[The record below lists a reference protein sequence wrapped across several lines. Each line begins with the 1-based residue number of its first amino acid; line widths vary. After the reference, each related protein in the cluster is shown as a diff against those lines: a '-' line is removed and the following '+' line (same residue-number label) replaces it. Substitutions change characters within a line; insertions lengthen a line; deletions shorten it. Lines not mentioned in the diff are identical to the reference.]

1 MRNPLV
7 KRLPSEF
14 KNELGKYIVIF
25 LFMALSVS
33 FVSGWSVAGG
43 SMATAYDESFEK
55 YNIEDGNF
63 ELYAKADDELIKAVE
78 DSDRFDAKIY
88 ENFYVEFPT
97 KEVDSTLR
105 IFKKRTDINLECLM
119 DGEFPSSDSEIAID
133 RMYADNN
140 SLKVGDKLTLHGK
153 EYRICGLVALSDY
166 SALFSSPSDMMFD
179 SIKFG
184 VAIVTADTFG
194 TYPEDKLHYVY
205 SWKYAERPA
214 DNTEAKKLSEDFLE
228 KLSEEAPKYMNAV
241 TGYIPEYT
249 NQAIIFTGDDIKG
262 DTVFVQMFL
271 YIIVVIIA
279 FIFAITTSNTI
290 AKEAGVIGTLRAT
303 GYTKWEI
310 VRHYLTL
317 PMLVVLAGAVV
328 GNILGYTVLKD
339 YAASA
344 YYGSYSL
351 PTYVTLWNP
360 QAFIN
365 TTVIPIIIVFII
377 DLLMLTRKLSLSPL
391 QFIRHDLSRRKKKK
405 AFRLNTRIGIMKR
418 FRLRVLFQNMPNYI
432 MMIIGALLGNVL
444 VMFGLVLGPVL
455 DNYQQEITSN
465 LLADHQYLL
474 KAQVETENKDAEKFS
489 ATTLKTI
496 EGALKSEEIT
506 VYGIAKNSRYVDLP
520 LDNNE
525 VYISNAY
532 SEKHGIKAGDE
543 ITLSEQ
549 FGSKEYKFRVGGI
562 YYYPSTLTVFMDKDA
577 FNEKFDCDKDYF
589 TGYFSKSEI
598 SDIDDLYIATEI
610 TVDDL
615 TKVSRQLTRSMGN
628 MMNIFVFFGVIMY
641 VLIIYLLSKII
652 IEKNAQSIS
661 MTKILGYRNSEI
673 NGIYIVT
680 TAIVTAVTLL
690 VTIPLSDYLL
700 GQLFVFF
707 MRDYPGWLPYR
718 SFVPVYVKTALIGI
732 GSFAVIA
739 LALTRKIKKV
749 PLADALKNVDE

>member
-1 MRNPLV
+1 
-7 KRLPSEF
+7 
-14 KNELGKYIVIF
+14 
-25 LFMALSVS
+25 
-33 FVSGWSVAGG
+33 
-43 SMATAYDESFEK
+43 
-55 YNIEDGNF
+55 
-63 ELYAKADDELIKAVE
+63 
-78 DSDRFDAKIY
+78 
-88 ENFYVEFPT
+88 
-97 KEVDSTLR
+97 
-105 IFKKRTDINLECLM
+105 
-119 DGEFPSSDSEIAID
+119 
-133 RMYADNN
+133 
-140 SLKVGDKLTLHGK
+140 
-153 EYRICGLVALSDY
+153 
-166 SALFSSPSDMMFD
+166 
-179 SIKFG
+179 
-184 VAIVTADTFG
+184 
-194 TYPEDKLHYVY
+194 
-205 SWKYAERPA
+205 
-214 DNTEAKKLSEDFLE
+214 
-228 KLSEEAPKYMNAV
+228 
-241 TGYIPEYT
+241 
-249 NQAIIFTGDDIKG
+249 
-262 DTVFVQMFL
+262 
-271 YIIVVIIA
+271 
-279 FIFAITTSNTI
+279 
-290 AKEAGVIGTLRAT
+290 
-303 GYTKWEI
+303 
-310 VRHYLTL
+310 
-317 PMLVVLAGAVV
+317 
-328 GNILGYTVLKD
+328 
-339 YAASA
+339 
-344 YYGSYSL
+344 
-351 PTYVTLWNP
+351 
-360 QAFIN
+360 
-365 TTVIPIIIVFII
+365 
-377 DLLMLTRKLSLSPL
+377 MLTRKLSLSPL

-405 AFRLNTRIGIMKR
+405 AFRLNTKIGIMKR

-432 MMIIGALLGNVL
+432 MMVIGALLGNVL

-474 KAQVETENKDAEKFS
+474 KAQIETENKDAEKFS

-543 ITLSEQ
+543 ITLREQ

-673 NGIYIVT
+673 NGIYIAT
-680 TAIVTAVTLL
+680 TAIVTVVTLL

-749 PLADALKNVDE
+749 PLADALKNVGSIADKTPF

>member
-25 LFMALSVS
+25 LFMALAVS
-33 FVSGWSVAGG
+33 LVSGWSVAGG

-214 DNTEAKKLSEDFLE
+214 DNTEAKSLSEDFLE

-241 TGYIPEYT
+241 TGYIPEYA

-317 PMLVVLAGAVV
+317 PMLVVFAGAVV

-405 AFRLNTRIGIMKR
+405 ALRLNTRIGIMKR

-520 LDNNE
+520 LGDNE

-598 SDIDDLYIATEI
+598 SDIDDIYIATEI

-673 NGIYIVT
+673 NGIYIAT

>member
-1 MRNPLV
+1 MRSPLN
-7 KRLPSEF
+7 KRLFRELRVEF
-14 KNELGKYIVIF
+14 GKYLVIF
-25 LFMALSVS
+25 ILMTLTIGM
-33 FVSGWSVAGG
+33 VSGFLVADG
-43 SMATAYDESFEK
+43 SMIQAYEESFEK
-55 YNIEDGNF
+55 YNIENGHFRTEKKMNNAQIQDIEDLG
-63 ELYAKADDELIKAVE
+63 IKL
-78 DSDRFDAKIY
+78 Y
-88 ENFYVEFPT
+88 ENYYVEEALT
-97 KEVDSTLR
+97 NGSTMR
-105 IFKKRTDINLECLM
+105 IFRNRDEVNKVCLM
-119 DGEFPSSDSEIAID
+119 KGKMPEKPGEIGID

-140 SLKVGDKLTLHGK
+140 DLSVGDEIESGGHTWKIT
-153 EYRICGLVALSDY
+153 GLVALSDY
-166 SALFSSPSDMMFD
+166 SALFSNNNDSMFD
-179 SIKFG
+179 SVKFG
-184 VAIVTADTFG
+184 VSVVCPEEFDSYKADQ
-194 TYPEDKLHYVY
+194 LNY
-205 SWKYAERPA
+205 SYAWKY
-214 DNTEAKKLSEDFLE
+214 NTEPKNEKAEKDISEDLMEDVAKEVTLE
-228 KLSEEAPKYMNAV
+228 EFVPR
-241 TGYIPEYT
+241 YT
-249 NQAIIFTGDDIKG
+249 NQAIIFTGDDMGG
-262 DTVFVQMFL
+262 DRSMMIVLL
-271 YIIVVIIA
+271 YIIIVIMA
-279 FIFAITTSNTI
+279 FVFAITTRNTI
-290 AKEAGVIGTLRAT
+290 RKEANVIGTLRAS
-303 GYTKWEI
+303 GYTRGELI
-310 VRHYLTL
+310 RHYMAAPVFVTFI
-317 PMLVVLAGAVV
+317 GAII
-328 GNILGYTVLKD
+328 GNIIGYTVGKD
-339 YAASA
+339 YCAGL

-432 MMIIGALLGNVL
+432 MMVIGALLGNVL

-489 ATTLKTI
+489 ATALKTI

-520 LDNNE
+520 LGDNE

-543 ITLSEQ
+543 ITLREQ

-628 MMNIFVFFGVIMY
+628 MMNIFVAFGVIMY

-661 MTKILGYRNSEI
+661 MAKILGYRNSEI

-680 TAIVTAVTLL
+680 TAIVTVVTLL

-700 GQLFVFF
+700 GQLFVIF

-718 SFVPVYVKTALIGI
+718 SFVSVYAKTALIGI

>member
-1 MRNPLV
+1 
-7 KRLPSEF
+7 
-14 KNELGKYIVIF
+14 
-25 LFMALSVS
+25 
-33 FVSGWSVAGG
+33 
-43 SMATAYDESFEK
+43 
-55 YNIEDGNF
+55 
-63 ELYAKADDELIKAVE
+63 
-78 DSDRFDAKIY
+78 
-88 ENFYVEFPT
+88 
-97 KEVDSTLR
+97 
-105 IFKKRTDINLECLM
+105 
-119 DGEFPSSDSEIAID
+119 
-133 RMYADNN
+133 
-140 SLKVGDKLTLHGK
+140 
-153 EYRICGLVALSDY
+153 
-166 SALFSSPSDMMFD
+166 
-179 SIKFG
+179 
-184 VAIVTADTFG
+184 
-194 TYPEDKLHYVY
+194 
-205 SWKYAERPA
+205 
-214 DNTEAKKLSEDFLE
+214 
-228 KLSEEAPKYMNAV
+228 
-241 TGYIPEYT
+241 
-249 NQAIIFTGDDIKG
+249 
-262 DTVFVQMFL
+262 
-271 YIIVVIIA
+271 
-279 FIFAITTSNTI
+279 
-290 AKEAGVIGTLRAT
+290 
-303 GYTKWEI
+303 
-310 VRHYLTL
+310 
-317 PMLVVLAGAVV
+317 
-328 GNILGYTVLKD
+328 
-339 YAASA
+339 
-344 YYGSYSL
+344 
-351 PTYVTLWNP
+351 
-360 QAFIN
+360 
-365 TTVIPIIIVFII
+365 
-377 DLLMLTRKLSLSPL
+377 MLTRKLSLSPL

-405 AFRLNTRIGIMKR
+405 AFRLNTKIGIMKR

-432 MMIIGALLGNVL
+432 MMVIGALLGNVL

-506 VYGIAKNSRYVDLP
+506 VYGIAENSRYVDLP
-520 LDNNE
+520 LGNNE

-543 ITLSEQ
+543 ITLREQ

-598 SDIDDLYIATEI
+598 SDIDDLYIVTEI

-661 MTKILGYRNSEI
+661 MAKILGYRNSEI
-673 NGIYIVT
+673 NGIYIAT
-680 TAIVTAVTLL
+680 TAIVTVVTLL

-700 GQLFVFF
+700 GQLFVIF

-718 SFVPVYVKTALIGI
+718 SFVSVYAKTALIGI